1 MDIKEAFA
9 IREAESL
16 IRYPSKKSFSQVFQ
30 GMIKEG
36 KKNQQRTLFGCSKT
50 LGREMKIKLW
60 INSLRNENFNFI
72 IQMIVLFCP
81 KNNILLCF
89 WNK

>member
-9 IREAESL
+9 IREVESL
-16 IRYPSKKSFSQVFQ
+16 IRYPSKKIIFTSVSRNDQR
-30 GMIKEG
+30 G

-50 LGREMKIKLW
+50 LGREIKIKLW

-72 IQMIVLFCP
+72 IQMIVFFCP
-81 KNNILLCF
+81 KNNILLYF

>member
-36 KKNQQRTLFGCSKT
+36 KKNPTKNLVWLLKS
-50 LGREMKIKLW
+50 LGK
-60 INSLRNENFNFI
+60 RNEN
-72 IQMIVLFCP
+72 
-81 KNNILLCF
+81 
-89 WNK
+89 